1 MKKTIFLLLFSL
13 LLFSGCKVF
22 QKTNRITV
30 SCAGYSSFQI
40 TQNLIEGIKEL
51 NINFIDDTELSF
63 IPSKDQ
69 INQIISSSLFIFS
82 NQKNQKWISKE
93 ILSFPKKNLDLSKHL
108 KNPKLCE
115 EDFFSIAEF
124 KKEAAIIYEN
134 LRLLLPSHSEK
145 FDANYQ
151 IFLQNADYYE
161 GEYKKL
167 SESIEMP
174 LVIFDRNPYKKLFS
188 DFSIP
193 FESLDKKNSNEKSQ
207 RFTYY
212 EKSLLFNFIKT
223 NRINCI
229 YILKDCEETKQEL
242 KEKLKNE
249 QLEIKILPAISF
261 NESKENAY
269 FSLHEKIISTLKPEY
284 LKQSVKKN

>member
-69 INQIISSSLFIFS
+69 INQIICSSLFIFS

-93 ILSFPKKNLDLSKHL
+93 LISFPKKNIDFSKKL
-108 KNPKLCE
+108 ENPELCE
-115 EDFFSIAEF
+115 EDFFSITVY
-124 KKEAAIIYEN
+124 KKEALIIYEN
-134 LRLLLPSHSEK
+134 LKILFPSSSEK
-145 FDANYQ
+145 LALNYQ
-151 IFLQNADYYE
+151 KFLQHADYLTE
-161 GEYKKL
+161 GYKKL
-167 SESIEMP
+167 SESIKTP

-193 FESLDKKNSNEKSQ
+193 FESLDKKNSNKKSQ

-249 QLEIKILPAISF
+249 QLKIKILPAISF

-269 FSLHEKIISTLKPEY
+269 FSLHEKIISTL
-284 LKQSVKKN
+284 QSAHSNKA